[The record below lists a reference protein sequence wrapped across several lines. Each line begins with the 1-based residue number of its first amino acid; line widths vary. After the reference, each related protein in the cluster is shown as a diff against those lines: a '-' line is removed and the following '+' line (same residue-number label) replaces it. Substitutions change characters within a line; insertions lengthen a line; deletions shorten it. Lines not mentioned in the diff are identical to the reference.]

1 MRDRMLALWRETDRG
16 MSLIDPMFWPG
27 CKDMDPDIPIPATRL
42 PDKSVL
48 GYWKTRFEGPGS
60 RRPPTY
66 PRGSWNG

>member
-1 MRDRMLALWRETDRG
+1 